1 MKGYSWISLTIGLT
15 LLLIIFFQQKLMTT
29 VFCHGNLLPNLKIS
43 YMKFCAVILA
53 RSSSL

>member
-15 LLLIIFFQQKLMTT
+15 LLIIIFFQQKLMTA
-29 VFCHGNLLPNLKIS
+29 VFCHGNLLPSLKIS

-53 RSSSL
+53 RSRAL